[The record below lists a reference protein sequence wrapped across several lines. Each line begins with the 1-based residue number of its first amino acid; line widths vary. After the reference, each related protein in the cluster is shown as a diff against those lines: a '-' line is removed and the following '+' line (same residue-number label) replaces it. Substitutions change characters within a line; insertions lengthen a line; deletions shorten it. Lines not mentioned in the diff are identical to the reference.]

1 MPFRMLVLMAALYGA
16 ALPQDG
22 SLDPAFSKVPF
33 DEWLTGSGAG
43 RFRWSVHASHAELSI
58 HQRLVIE
65 LEMKV
70 DGADLEERR
79 GKGEL
84 VTFIQ
89 LTDAD
94 GRRYQSHGV
103 IDLTKVEAGVKSNY
117 ITYTQYAFIL
127 PGEYRLAVAIYDT
140 ATGEHSARQ
149 DRVRVAPLRTDP
161 LPNAWHGLPP
171 VEYIP
176 ASQQP
181 ESWYLPTITGRLY
194 LPVTP
199 KHPTRIEVIANL
211 SPSEHPQRGRRTST
225 WNPGILIPAF
235 KALSEIHVQP
245 GQLNV
250 ELVDI
255 LRRRVVFL
263 QSGLG
268 ELNWPEMKE
277 GLAESSTG
285 TIDLKALED
294 RHHDLAFFVS
304 ELNKRIAGE
313 SGAPRAIIVLSN
325 IMEFESSQNL
335 ETAHLNPSP
344 GMPPVLHPHPFA
356 PAAVIRPGNAGA
368 WTPDGSGRPVPFML
382 ENPIDQLEP
391 VLKPLSPREFD
402 VVYPDQL
409 RKALAAILADIA
421 TM

>member
-1 MPFRMLVLMAALYGA
+1 MLVLLAALSGA

-22 SLDPAFSKVPF
+22 SLDPAFSTVPF

-43 RFRWSVHASHAELSI
+43 RFRWSIRASHPELSM
-58 HQRLVIE
+58 HQRLAIE
-65 LEMKV
+65 LEAKV
-70 DGADLEERR
+70 DGADLAERR

-89 LTDAD
+89 LIDAE
-94 GRRYQSHGV
+94 GRRYQSHGT

-117 ITYTQYAFIL
+117 ITYTQYAFVV
-127 PGEYRLAVAIYDT
+127 PGEYRLAMAIYDS

-149 DRVRVAPLRTDP
+149 DRVRVAPLHSDP

-181 ESWYLPTITGRLY
+181 ESWFLPTIEGRLY

-199 KHPTRIEVIANL
+199 KHPARIEVIANL

-235 KALSEIHVQP
+235 KALSEIRAQP

-255 LRRRVVFL
+255 LRRRAVFH

-268 ELNWPEMKE
+268 ELNWPEIKE
-277 GLAESSTG
+277 ALAESSTG
-285 TIDLKALED
+285 TIDLKALEN
-294 RHHDLAFFVS
+294 RRHDLAFFVS

-313 SGAPRAIIVLSN
+313 SGDARAIIVLSN
-325 IMEFESSQNL
+325 VIEFESSQEL
-335 ETAHLNPSP
+335 EPVRLTASP
-344 GMPPVLHPHPFA
+344 GCRLFYIRIRTPLPRSLSQEMPGRGRRMGP
-356 PAAVIRPGNAGA
+356 
-368 WTPDGSGRPVPFML
+368 WRPVPL
-382 ENPIDQLEP
+382 LWENPIDQLEP